1 MGAVLYLLPFI
12 VTTFKGSY
20 LNMAILITGGAGY
33 IGSHTCV
40 ELLNAGFEITVLDN
54 FANSKLK
61 SINRVKEI
69 TGKDIKFY
77 EVDLLDQNSLEDVFS
92 TNNVE
97 AVIHFAGLKAVGESV
112 SIPLHYYH
120 NNITGTLI
128 LCNVMK
134 KYGVKNLVFSSSAT
148 VYGMPDRVPISE
160 DFPLGATN
168 PYGRTKLM
176 IENILRDLYISDNNW
191 SIALLRYFNPI
202 GAHESGLIGEN
213 PNGIP
218 NNLMPFITQVAVG
231 KLNELQVFG
240 NDYPTVDGT
249 GVRDYIHVVDLANGH
264 IKALEKVMSSNGVE
278 AYNLGTGTGYSVLE
292 IVSAFE
298 KASGMKVPYR
308 IVDRRPGDV
317 AVCYAD
323 PSKAR
328 NELGW
333 TTKRGIEDMC
343 RDSWRWQE
351 KNPDGYSK
359 VIG

>member
-1 MGAVLYLLPFI
+1 
-12 VTTFKGSY
+12 
-20 LNMAILITGGAGY
+20 MAILVTGGAGY

-40 ELLNAGFEITVLDN
+40 ELLNNGYEIIILDN
-54 FANSKLK
+54 FSNSKPEALF
-61 SINRVKEI
+61 RVKEI
-69 TGKDIKFY
+69 TGKDLKVY
-77 EVDLLDQNSLEDVFS
+77 EIDLLDRMGLEDVFS
-92 TNNVE
+92 KNKIE

-128 LCNVMK
+128 LCEVMK

-148 VYGMPDRVPISE
+148 VYGMPERVPITE

-168 PYGRTKLM
+168 PYGRTKFM
-176 IENILRDLYISDNNW
+176 IEDILRDLFVSDNSW

-202 GAHESGLIGEN
+202 GAHESGIIGED

-218 NNLMPFITQVAVG
+218 NNLMPYITQVAVG
-231 KLNELQVFG
+231 KLKELQVFG
-240 NDYPTVDGT
+240 NDYPTIDGT

-264 IKALEKVMSSNGVE
+264 LKALVKVMSTKGVE

-292 IVSAFE
+292 MVSAFE
-298 KASGMKVPYR
+298 QAASGMKVPYR

-317 AVCYAD
+317 GVCYAD

-333 TTKRGIEDMC
+333 TAERGIKEMC

-351 KNPDGYSK
+351 KNPNGYESTVLTDIK
-359 VIG
+359 K